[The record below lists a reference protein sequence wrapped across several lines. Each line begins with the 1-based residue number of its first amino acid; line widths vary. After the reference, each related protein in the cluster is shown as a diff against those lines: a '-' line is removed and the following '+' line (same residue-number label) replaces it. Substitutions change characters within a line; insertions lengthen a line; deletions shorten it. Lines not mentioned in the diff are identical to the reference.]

1 MDRKEQ
7 FQYQN
12 QFIAEKYDRFTAT
25 FPAGR
30 KELYRNFSLSHGE
43 SLNAYINRLIVE
55 DMSFPESYRNFAE
68 SQGETLHE
76 YLKRLMDR
84 EIVSCGLDPENEVN
98 IDTLRFDTISFD
110 DDIG

>member
-1 MDRKEQ
+1 MSQKKQ

-30 KELYRNFSLSHGE
+30 KAIYREYALSHGE

-55 DMSFPESYRNFAE
+55 DMSFPESYRDFAE
-68 SQGETLHE
+68 GQGMTLHE
-76 YLKRLMDR
+76 YIKQL
-84 EIVSCGLDPENEVN
+84 
-98 IDTLRFDTISFD
+98 IDKDMERKNVACH
-110 DDIG
+110 

>member
-1 MDRKEQ
+1 MERKEQ

-12 QFIAEKYDRFTAT
+12 QFIAERYDRFTAT

-30 KELYRNFSLSHGE
+30 KALYREFALSRGE

-55 DMSFPESYRNFAE
+55 DMSFPESYRDFAA

-76 YLKRLMDR
+76 CLKRLMDR
-84 EIVSCGLDPENEVN
+84 EIVSCGLDSENEIN
-98 IDTLRFDTISFD
+98 INALRFDTIPCD
-110 DDIG
+110 DNIG

>member
-30 KELYRNFSLSHGE
+30 KELYRNFALSHGE

-55 DMSFPESYRNFAE
+55 DMSFPESYREFAE
-68 SQGETLHE
+68 SHGETLHE
-76 YLKRLMDR
+76 YTKRLITEDMHAHG
-84 EIVSCGLDPENEVN
+84 SN
-98 IDTLRFDTISFD
+98 T
-110 DDIG
+110 